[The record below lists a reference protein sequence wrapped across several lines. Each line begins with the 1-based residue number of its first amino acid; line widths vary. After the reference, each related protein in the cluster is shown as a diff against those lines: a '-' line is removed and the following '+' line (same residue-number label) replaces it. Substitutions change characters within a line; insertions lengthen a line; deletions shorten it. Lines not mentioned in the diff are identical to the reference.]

1 MRSATDEDRTA
12 VFRHPDLRRY
22 IVARFVV
29 ATATQVQTVAVGWQ
43 VFSATGDPFDLGLV
57 ALSQF
62 LPFIL
67 LILPAGHV
75 ADRYDRRRIQLITYA
90 LLAVCALALLALTLA
105 GVTDLAPIFGVM
117 AVFGIARAFSQP
129 TGQALLP
136 NLAPIELF
144 PRAVAVNSSL
154 WQIATIAGPAVGGV
168 LVLFGVGVAYAVAL
182 VLLVLG
188 VVLIAGLRGGG
199 RQERSDEPVSWST
212 LLSGVTFVRSRP
224 IVLGSI
230 SLDLFAVL
238 FGGATALLP
247 LYAGEILDVGP
258 VGLGVMRAAPAVG
271 AALVGA
277 VVAALA
283 DPPSRRQLDVRRG
296 RRVRRRDDR
305 LRPVDEPGAEPG
317 CAGRDGCRRHGER
330 LHPAPARPAR
340 DARRDP
346 RAGERGEQRL
356 HRCLERARRVRV
368 GSHGVVVGNGALRR
382 DRRGG
387 DPGGDRRL
395 DVALPGPAAPRPV
408 PPCGRRRPRGIGARI
423 GRVIDPVAFTIGPI
437 QVHWY
442 GILIAAAALV
452 GTLLATRVARWL
464 GEDPEEAWS
473 MLLVVMA
480 FAILGAR
487 LYHVIHM
494 WDHYIANPIE
504 IPQVWNGGIGI
515 PGGIAGGALGVLVYT
530 RSRGLNTAR
539 WLDIAAPA
547 LLLGQAIGRLG
558 NFVNQELYGPPTTLC
573 GVDFPPCLPFGI
585 PIDATHRAGT
595 QWDSVTYPVETTQFV
610 PLFAYE
616 AILNAHRCRGPA
628 LRHSPLRP
636 SPVRGRR
643 GAALHHVVRR
653 RAHRPRAVPG
663 EQLDDPRPADRDV
676 ARHHRVRPRAGMA
689 RHSPSARVGLAD
701 DPARGP
707 AKDRCARAPGA
718 GGAQRWLTGR
728 ASCPM

>member
-1 MRSATDEDRTA
+1 MRSASDEDRTA

-199 RQERSDEPVSWST
+199 RPERSDEPVSWST

-277 VVAALA
+277 VVAVW
-283 DPPSRRQLDVRRG
+283 PIRR
-296 RRVRRRDDR
+296 
-305 LRPVDEPGAEPG
+305 
-317 CAGRDGCRRHGER
+317 
-330 LHPAPARPAR
+330 
-340 DARRDP
+340 
-346 RAGERGEQRL
+346 
-356 HRCLERARRVRV
+356 RV
-368 GSHGVVVGNGALRR
+368 GSWMFGGVAAFGAATIVFGLSTN
-382 DRRGG
+382 
-387 DPGGDRRL
+387 L
-395 DVALPGPAAPRPV
+395 ALSLVALAVMGAGDMVSVYIRHLLVQLETPDEIR
-408 PPCGRRRPRGIGARI
+408 GRVSAVNSVFIGASNELGEFESGVTASWWGTVTSVVI
-423 GRVIDPVAFTIGPI
+423 GGVATLVVTGVWMWLFPVLRHLDRFP
-437 QVHWY
+437 H
-442 GILIAAAALV
+442 AAA
-452 GTLLATRVARWL
+452 
-464 GEDPEEAWS
+464 EDP
-473 MLLVVMA
+473 
-480 FAILGAR
+480 
-487 LYHVIHM
+487 
-494 WDHYIANPIE
+494 
-504 IPQVWNGGIGI
+504 
-515 PGGIAGGALGVLVYT
+515 AGSALE
-530 RSRGLNTAR
+530 S
-539 WLDIAAPA
+539 
-547 LLLGQAIGRLG
+547 
-558 NFVNQELYGPPTTLC
+558 
-573 GVDFPPCLPFGI
+573 
-585 PIDATHRAGT
+585 AG
-595 QWDSVTYPVETTQFV
+595 
-610 PLFAYE
+610 
-616 AILNAHRCRGPA
+616 
-628 LRHSPLRP
+628 
-636 SPVRGRR
+636 
-643 GAALHHVVRR
+643 
-653 RAHRPRAVPG
+653 
-663 EQLDDPRPADRDV
+663 
-676 ARHHRVRPRAGMA
+676 
-689 RHSPSARVGLAD
+689 
-701 DPARGP
+701 
-707 AKDRCARAPGA
+707 
-718 GGAQRWLTGR
+718 
-728 ASCPM
+728 